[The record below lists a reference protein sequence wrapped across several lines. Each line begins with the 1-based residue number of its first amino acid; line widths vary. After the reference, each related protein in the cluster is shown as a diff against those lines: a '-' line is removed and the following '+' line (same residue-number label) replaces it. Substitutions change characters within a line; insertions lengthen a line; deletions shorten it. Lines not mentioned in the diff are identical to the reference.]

1 MSKKMYEI
9 LNISVVEFQEQ
20 DVLETSNSQFSGLL
34 EKEDIFN
41 DKW

>member
-20 DVLETSNSQFSGLL
+20 DVLETSASQFSGLL